1 MADAIPILIER
12 IDVYFTANPCQ
23 IIIDENMK
31 YSNKV
36 GIDILHQTVLVRSW
50 EDIIRNLFS
59 TERYS
64 QTRPSLTDN
73 KKEKLISQDFIH
85 HSSNVC

>member
-50 EDIIRNLFS
+50 KDIILNYFLRKDLD
-59 TERYS
+59 
-64 QTRPSLTDN
+64 TRPSLNHNNN
-73 KKEKLISQDFIH
+73 KNLPNKTSFFIPQKFF
-85 HSSNVC
+85 